1 MKHLLSKVKSLFKP
15 KERIEPSWVLD
26 KDFFK
31 KANANIHLEE
41 WDASNIYAEKIDASK
56 IKEVWKK

>member
-1 MKHLLSKVKSLFKP
+1 MKHLISKVKSLFKH

-31 KANANIHLEE
+31 KANVHLEE
-41 WDASNIYAEKIDASK
+41 LDASNIYA
-56 IKEVWKK
+56 KELITK

>member
-1 MKHLLSKVKSLFKP
+1 MKHLISKVKSLFKH

-26 KDFFK
+26 NDFFK
-31 KANANIHLEE
+31 KANVHLED